1 MANNRKKGITLLKI
15 LFSFVLLYF
24 VFTKIQFKEVWD
36 ILKGSNLG
44 YLFIALLFFI
54 LSKVLSAFRLNLYIH
69 QINIFLTQLS
79 NLKLYLLGMFYNLF
93 LPGGIGGDAYKGYV
107 LKKKYEV
114 KTKSVVSIL
123 VLDRLNGLLLI
134 FVISCMLAL
143 FLDEGRLQPYKLL
156 FGIAI
161 GLSILIFWLFNKR
174 FFSFVYPVF
183 WKSLGYSALVQ
194 LAQLVSVLFIL
205 QALDVQGDNIA
216 YLFIFLFTKH
226 KASLLAHN
234 PLPICNSTLNI
245 SVNAVM
251 QCLRSMAMA
260 STWTGCMRLSRLSG
274 KTPECR
280 PNLSAPSEAEATTAG
295 LLCLAYEWFP
305 STQIMESMKTGG

>member
-1 MANNRKKGITLLKI
+1 VANNRKKGITLLKI

-107 LKKKYEV
+107 LKRKYEV

-216 YLFIFLFTKH
+216 YLFIFLISSIVSVLPLTIGGIGSREVVFYYGALWLGLGENTSVSISMLFFLIT
-226 KASLLAHN
+226 AVVSLFGITYHF
-234 PLPICNSTLNI
+234 
-245 SVNAVM
+245 
-251 QCLRSMAMA
+251 R
-260 STWTGCMRLSRLSG
+260 
-274 KTPECR
+274 KPE
-280 PNLSAPSEAEATTAG
+280 LKETIA
-295 LLCLAYEWFP
+295 
-305 STQIMESMKTGG
+305 